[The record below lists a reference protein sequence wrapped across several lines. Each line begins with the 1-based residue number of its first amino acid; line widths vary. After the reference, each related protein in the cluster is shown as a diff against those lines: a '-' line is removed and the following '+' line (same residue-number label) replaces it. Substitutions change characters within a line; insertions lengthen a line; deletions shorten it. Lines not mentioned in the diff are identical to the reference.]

1 MIYTITFN
9 PALDYVVKV
18 DHFTLGSVNRTESE
32 FIYCGGK
39 GLNVSA
45 ILETLGFENTALGF
59 VAGFTGQEIEKRVL
73 EMGFQSDFIHVE
85 KGCSRINVKLKSQK
99 ETEINGI
106 GPMITDSHVKQ
117 LFEKLTGL
125 GDRDVLVLSGSIPKS
140 VNDDIYERIMDFLD
154 GRGVRIVVDATKDLL
169 LNVLRYHPFLI
180 KPNSHELGD
189 MFGVTLEE
197 PEDIIHYGKLLQ
209 QKGAQNVLIS
219 MAGDGAI
226 LITEEDEV
234 IQSGVLSGNVINS
247 VGAGDSMV
255 AGFLAGFLEN
265 GNYKHALRLGSA
277 AGSASAFSE
286 GLAEKKDIIKM
297 YEGLKK
303 EGY

>member
-32 FIYCGGK
+32 TIYCGGK

-45 ILETLGFENTALGF
+45 ILETLGYENTALGF
-59 VAGFTGQEIEKRVL
+59 IAGFTGQEIAKRVK

-85 KGCSRINVKLKSQK
+85 EGCSRINVKLKSNK

-106 GPMITDSHVKQ
+106 GPMINDSHVKQ
-117 LFEKLTGL
+117 LFAKLTGL
-125 GDRDVLVLSGSIPKS
+125 HNGDVLVLSGSIPKS
-140 VNDDIYERIMDFLD
+140 VNDDIYERIMELLD

-169 LNVLRYHPFLI
+169 LKVLKYHPFLI

-189 MFGVTLEE
+189 MFGVTLED

-219 MAGDGAI
+219 RAGDGAI
-226 LITEEDEV
+226 LITEEGEV
-234 IQSGVLSGNVINS
+234 IQSGALTGVVINS

-255 AGFLAGFLEN
+255 AGFMAGYLEN
-265 GNYKHALRLGSA
+265 GSYRHALRLGSA
-277 AGSASAFSE
+277 AGSASAFLE
-286 GLAEKKDIIKM
+286 GLADKKDIIKM
-297 YEGLKK
+297 YERLKK